1 MWRLGIV
8 LALLV
13 LAGCGDDGDGGAPD
27 EPPPRETPPAS
38 GLACTEI
45 GCNDLAEVEFDG
57 LPRGRVWVRVCA
69 GERCVLNRSDG
80 GGMEGTGVP
89 LPAGTGDT
97 VRVSVTVRSRGRTL
111 LRVAERLP
119 IETSRPNGPDC
130 PPVCRVVRARLDV
143 AQRAL
148 LPAQA

>member
-1 MWRLGIV
+1 MRRLGIV
-8 LALLV
+8 LALLA
-13 LAGCGDDGDGGAPD
+13 LAGCGDDGAAD
-27 EPPPRETPPAS
+27 EPPPRETPPA

-45 GCNDLAEVEFDG
+45 GCNDIADVKFDG
-57 LPRGRVWVRVCA
+57 LPRGRIWIRVCA
-69 GERCVLNRSDG
+69 GERCVLSRGDG
-80 GGMEGTGVP
+80 GGLEGTGVP

-119 IETSRPNGPDC
+119 VETSRPNGPDC
-130 PPVCRVVRARLDV
+130 PPVCRVVNARLHM

-148 LPAQA
+148 LPA